1 MNLSLLR
8 KSCTDRNIPIISI
21 ETESFLWNL
30 LEQHKPKVCL
40 EIGGAVGY
48 SSIFIANKIKERW
61 WTLYSFEISYSA
73 YMESIQN
80 IWKYEL
86 KNLIVY
92 PFDFL
97 KIDIKKLIPNTL
109 DFVFVDWQKSQ
120 YANYL
125 MNIFDILS
133 TKSVLVCDDVIKYKH
148 KMSWLY
154 EFLEK
159 KQIIYKEIKMEEW
172 DGVVLID
179 SGLN

>member
-1 MNLSLLR
+1 MNLFSLR

-21 ETESFLWNL
+21 ETEFFLWNL
-30 LEQHKPKVCL
+30 LEQHKPKICM

-61 WTLYSFEISYSA
+61 GTLYSFEISYSA

-86 KNLIVY
+86 KNLVVY

-125 MNIFDILS
+125 MNIFNILS
-133 TKSVLVCDDVIKYKH
+133 TKSILVCDDVIKYKH

-154 EFLEK
+154 EYLEK

-172 DGVVLID
+172 DGVILIEN
-179 SGLN
+179 SH